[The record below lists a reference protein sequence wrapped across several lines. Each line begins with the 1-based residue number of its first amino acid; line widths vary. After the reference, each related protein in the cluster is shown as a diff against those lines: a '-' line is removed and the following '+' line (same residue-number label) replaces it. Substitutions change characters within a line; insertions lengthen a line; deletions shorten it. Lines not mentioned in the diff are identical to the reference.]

1 MIYFL
6 VVLGIF
12 ACSCSQILLK
22 RSAQQDHKNI
32 LSSVLNKKVIF
43 SYSIMFA
50 SMAVNIYAMS
60 CGVGLKEMP
69 ILESVGYIFV
79 PLLSIIFLKEKVGA
93 QELIA
98 MMMIII
104 GILIFYV

>member
-22 RSAQQDHKNI
+22 KSAQQDHKNI
-32 LSSVLNKKVIF
+32 LSSVLNRKVIF

-50 SMAVNIYAMS
+50 SMTINIYAMS
-60 CGVGLKEMP
+60 RGVGLKEMP
-69 ILESVGYIFV
+69 ILESLGYIFV
-79 PLLSIIFLKEKVGA
+79 PLLSIIILKEKIGTR
-93 QELIA
+93 ELIA